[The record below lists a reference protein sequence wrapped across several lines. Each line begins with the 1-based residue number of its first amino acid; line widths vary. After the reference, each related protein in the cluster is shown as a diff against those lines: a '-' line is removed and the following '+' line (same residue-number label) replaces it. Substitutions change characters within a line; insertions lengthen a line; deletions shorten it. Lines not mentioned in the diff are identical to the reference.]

1 MICLLR
7 NLADIDVVDSQP
19 QINYK
24 IDSSIGTAIS
34 TIKFYR
40 NKLSHMDNG
49 SVSDLTF
56 NKIFDAVNMVC
67 IF

>member
-7 NLADIDVVDSQP
+7 NLADIDVFDSQP

-56 NKIFDAVNMVC
+56 NEIFDAVNMVC